1 MLQLDAVGLLGHLSQ
16 AVGGAVDMGVAPLFA
31 GPYKLRF
38 SLWGF
43 TWNKGRI
50 EPAPSLQYATVWAT
64 PDISNTLSKSVG
76 VMTAPS
82 LEPHEQE
89 ITTWLEPREFLVFDP
104 VSVRS
109 RFLGDH
115 KQEMVEVYVKL
126 VEERLAVNECFEDAM
141 RRAYVAVLTS
151 PDFLERHD
159 ASRS

>member
-43 TWNKGRI
+43 TWNNGRRDDGAI
-50 EPAPSLQYATVWAT
+50 ART
-64 PDISNTLSKSVG
+64 PR
-76 VMTAPS
+76 A
-82 LEPHEQE
+82 
-89 ITTWLEPREFLVFDP
+89 
-104 VSVRS
+104 
-109 RFLGDH
+109 GDH
-115 KQEMVEVYVKL
+115 H
-126 VEERLAVNECFEDAM
+126 LAHAM

>member
-1 MLQLDAVGLLGHLSQ
+1 MLLSRGGKFLTCPGVTCGCCVLQLDAVGLLGHLSQ

-50 EPAPSLQYATVWAT
+50 EPAPSLQYATVWAA

-89 ITTWLEPREFLVFDP
+89 ITTWLTPCGGPTWRCSRRPISWSVMMHRDREGVCR
-104 VSVRS
+104 SVP
-109 RFLGDH
+109 
-115 KQEMVEVYVKL
+115 MV
-126 VEERLAVNECFEDAM
+126 AGC
-141 RRAYVAVLTS
+141 
-151 PDFLERHD
+151 
-159 ASRS
+159 

>member
-1 MLQLDAVGLLGHLSQ
+1 MLLSRGGKFLTCPGVTCGCCVLQLDAVGLLGHLSQ

-50 EPAPSLQYATVWAT
+50 EPAPSLQYATVWPT

-89 ITTWLEPREFLVFDP
+89 ITTWLEPRELLVFDP
-104 VSVRS
+104 VSVHS

-115 KQEMVEVYVKL
+115 KQEMVVRK
-126 VEERLAVNECFEDAM
+126 RGRSSFPTHG
-141 RRAYVAVLTS
+141 RR
-151 PDFLERHD
+151 
-159 ASRS
+159 

>member
-115 KQEMVEVYVKL
+115 KQEIGLRET
-126 VEERLAVNECFEDAM
+126 
-141 RRAYVAVLTS
+141 RRGAAGRQRVLRGRHAAGLRGGAHVARF
-151 PDFLERHD
+151 PG
-159 ASRS
+159 AS